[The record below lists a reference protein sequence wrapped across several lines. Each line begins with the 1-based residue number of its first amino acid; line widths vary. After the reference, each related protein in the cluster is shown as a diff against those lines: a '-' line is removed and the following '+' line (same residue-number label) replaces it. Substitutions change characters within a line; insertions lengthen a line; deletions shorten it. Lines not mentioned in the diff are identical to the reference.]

1 MVPPQKG
8 VRVKVLFTHPFYWP
22 QVRRGA
28 EREVHDL
35 AQELAGRGHRLR
47 ILTGTPTGITQRRVI
62 DGIPVRYV
70 RLPAERELVAFAA
83 PAAVAT
89 LLTRADTVVSFL
101 YGDGAGAGEASR
113 WRPRQRVVL
122 KLTGTVRPEG
132 IATLPRHDRLLRI
145 ALERADE
152 VWCNSEFAREEMAGF
167 GREMQL
173 IPAGLDTDRFRP
185 SGERSGVPTVFA
197 ASSSDEPRKRL
208 VDLLAA
214 WPDVL
219 AQQPDAQLRIA
230 GAASPATRAGLLAQL
245 DARAQQSVTFLGQ
258 QTDAQLVREYGA
270 AWAVAMPAVYEALGL
285 VTLEALSCGTPVVA
299 ARSGAS
305 PELIGDCG
313 ALFTPA
319 DPQDCARGITEMLT
333 REVSAELAAR
343 CRERA
348 APYDW
353 RRIGDLVQERL
364 LKLH

>member
-1 MVPPQKG
+1 VEL
-8 VRVKVLFTHPFYWP
+8 LFTHPFYWP

-35 AQELAGRGHRLR
+35 AHELAGRGHRLR
-47 ILTGTPTGITQRRVI
+47 ILTGTPTGITQRRVV
-62 DGIPVRYV
+62 DGIPVRYI
-70 RLPAERELVAFAA
+70 RLPTDRELVAFAA

-101 YGDGAGAGEASR
+101 YGDGAGAAEASR
-113 WRPRQRVVL
+113 LRPRQRVVL
-122 KLTGTVRPEG
+122 KLTGTVRPER
-132 IATLPRHDRLLRI
+132 IAALPRHDRLLRR

-152 VWCNSEFAREEMAGF
+152 VWCNSEFARSEMAGF
-167 GREMQL
+167 GRDMQL
-173 IPAGLDTDRFRP
+173 IPAGLDTARFRP
-185 SGERSGVPTVFA
+185 TGARAGVPTVFA

-214 WPDVL
+214 WPHVL
-219 AQQPDAQLRIA
+219 AEQPEAQLRIA
-230 GAASPATRAGLLAQL
+230 GAASPETREQLLAQL
-245 DARAQQSVTFLGQ
+245 DAKAARTVTFLGQ
-258 QTDAQLVREYGA
+258 QSDEQLVGEYGA
-270 AWAVAMPAVYEALGL
+270 AWVVAMPAVYEALGL
-285 VTLEALSCGTPVVA
+285 VTLEALSCGTPVAA

-313 ALFTPA
+313 ELFTPV
-319 DPQDCARGITEMLT
+319 DPQDCARALIEMLA
-333 REVSAELAAR
+333 RGVSSELAAR

-353 RRIGDLVQERL
+353 ALVAARAEERL